1 MILDYIIVHYK
12 VLFEIEIS
20 KLAAILDAILDISA
34 LWKGIF
40 LRIRFSHNTTIFI
53 FSNSFPE
60 LDIHLKKR
68 SLTLGLNSV
77 HSFGHVH

>member
-34 LWKGIF
+34 L
-40 LRIRFSHNTTIFI
+40 
-53 FSNSFPE
+53 
-60 LDIHLKKR
+60 
-68 SLTLGLNSV
+68 
-77 HSFGHVH
+77 